1 MCSGSLLSG
10 YTQVDLCVYL
20 PSYEALF
27 EAARKGQDA
36 AADALAVAEA
46 ASPDAARA
54 LARMAESARI
64 ERVLGHDIKVK
75 RDKVAKLT
83 RAVPAAQ
90 VLAVASK
97 NAASP
102 VSSGNTSAHRLG
114 GHQCVPRSQP
124 ALATPSEPPQLLHL
138 SVTSHSTIS
147 VSLNLDTL
155 SPGHSTPGP
164 DHVPHAAAVAA
175 GASDAKGVEVSA
187 AHALPSSVGTRAP
200 GRAPVSRSRKF
211 AAADYVSA
219 ADRLQAERAALT
231 AMEAVLKEAR
241 TQHEVAAA
249 EAASPLLK
257 DSVEGI
263 HRCRVALDRAKVQ
276 VDNCKKVVHS
286 VSNVLRADRSTR
298 YSNVVPVARARIAVV
313 RCYDVQSKVRLR
325 SPVRGWGL
333 ARGVPGIAV
342 FGPSQPSERS
352 YAGAELAG
360 AGFPLLRAPRP
371 SSGSRPTRASWRWP
385 SAPSCR

>member
-1 MCSGSLLSG
+1 MCSGSLPSG

-20 PSYEALF
+20 PSHEALF
-27 EAARKGQDA
+27 EAAREGQDA

-46 ASPDAARA
+46 ASPDAVRV
-54 LARMAESARI
+54 LARMAESART
-64 ERVLGHDIKVK
+64 ERILGHDVKVK

-90 VLAVASK
+90 VLAVASE

-114 GHQCVPRSQP
+114 GHQRVPRSQP
-124 ALATPSEPPQLLHL
+124 ALAMPSEPPQLLHL

-147 VSLNLDTL
+147 VSLNLDAL
-155 SPGHSTPGP
+155 CARHPTPGP

-175 GASDAKGVEVSA
+175 GASDAKSVEVSA

-200 GRAPVSRSRKF
+200 GRAPAS
-211 AAADYVSA
+211 VSA

-231 AMEAVLKEAR
+231 AMEAVLEEAR

-257 DSVEGI
+257 ASVEGI
-263 HRCRVALDRAKVQ
+263 HRCRVALDRAEVQ
-276 VDNCKKVVHS
+276 VHKCKEVVYS
-286 VSNVLRADRSTR
+286 VSRVLRADRSTR

-313 RCYDVQSKVRLR
+313 RCYDVESKVRLR

-333 ARGVPGIAV
+333 ARGDSPGIAV

-360 AGFPLLRAPRP
+360 AGLPLLRAPRLRAPRP
-371 SSGSRPTRASWRWP
+371 SSGSRPTRTS
-385 SAPSCR
+385 